1 MVQIEILY
9 FDGCPTHKPSRDL
22 VRRIVKEKRIPAHVR
37 EIKVR
42 SEAEARALKFPGS
55 PTIRV
60 NGRDVDGDAQTEYG
74 LKCRV
79 YIGPKGLTG
88 VPPAQFIEKALT
100 EADRGSAA
108 RCC

>member
-9 FDGCPTHKPSRDL
+9 FDGCPTHKPALEL
-22 VRRIVKEKRIPAHVR
+22 VRRIVKEERISAHVR
-37 EIKVR
+37 EIKVS

-60 NGRDVDGDAQTEYG
+60 SGRDVDGVGLTEYG

-79 YIGPKGLTG
+79 YSGPEGLTG
-88 VPPAQFIEKALT
+88 MPPAQLIENALKET
-100 EADRGSAA
+100 SRGSAA

>member
-9 FDGCPTHKPSRDL
+9 FKGCPTHKPALEL
-22 VRRIVKEKRIPAHVR
+22 VLRMVKEKGISAQVR

-60 NGRDVDGDAQTEYG
+60 NGRDVDGNGQTEYG

-79 YIGPKGLTG
+79 YSGPQGLTG
-88 VPPAQFIEKALT
+88 VPPAQLIENALK
-100 EADRGSAA
+100 EAGRGSAA

>member
-1 MVQIEILY
+1 MMEIEILY
-9 FDGCPTHKPSRDL
+9 FDGCPSHKPTLEL
-22 VRRIVKEKRIPAHVR
+22 VRRIVKGRSISAHVR
-37 EIKVR
+37 EIMVS

-60 NGRDVDGDAQTEYG
+60 NGRDVDGNGQTEYG

-79 YIGPKGLTG
+79 YSGLQGPTG
-88 VPPAQFIEKALT
+88 VPPAQLIENALK
-100 EADRGSAA
+100 EASRGSAA

>member
-9 FDGCPTHKPSRDL
+9 FDGCPSHEPALEL
-22 VRRIVKEKRIPAHVR
+22 VRRIVKEKGIPAQVR

-60 NGRDVDGDAQTEYG
+60 NGRDVGGNGETEYE

-79 YIGPKGLTG
+79 YSGPQGLTG
-88 VPPAQFIEKALT
+88 VPPAQLIEKALT